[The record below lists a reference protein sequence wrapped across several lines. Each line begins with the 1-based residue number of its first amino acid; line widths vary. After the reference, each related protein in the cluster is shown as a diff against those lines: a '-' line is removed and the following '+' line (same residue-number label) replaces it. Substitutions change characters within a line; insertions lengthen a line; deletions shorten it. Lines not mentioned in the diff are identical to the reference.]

1 MTLVHGTPERL
12 VTLERNFDNDSA
24 IGPRRSLAPDRS
36 VEDSRPQAA
45 SLLSG
50 H

>member
-24 IGPRRSLAPDRS
+24 IGRRRSLAPDR
-36 VEDSRPQAA
+36 VPLKTAGP
-45 SLLSG
+45 SLLSAD
-50 H
+50 